1 MDGGKNHSRAAE
13 RIDPDSKSR
22 KDKTKKHA
30 QPRPHETPSALSKI
44 LSACFLGCSS
54 LLISIV
60 AKILLTNFKYFY
72 VCTHRYFMSE
82 VKVKVKRIL
91 SKQNVSFYILARKQ
105 WKKNVS
111 LLMLVNKQTASFEQ
125 FMLNSWKGPKQ
136 SCPSAKQTDLTENF
150 QKKKINSSNLC

>member
-105 WKKNVS
+105 LKEKCQFVD
-111 LLMLVNKQTASFEQ
+111 VGKQTNKQTASFKQ

-136 SCPSAKQTDLTENF
+136 SCPSAKRTDENF
-150 QKKKINSSNLC
+150 QKKKIK

>member
-82 VKVKVKRIL
+82 VKMKVKRIL

-105 WKKNVS
+105 LKEKCQFVD
-111 LLMLVNKQTASFEQ
+111 VGKQTNSFIRTIYV
-125 FMLNSWKGPKQ
+125 K
-136 SCPSAKQTDLTENF
+136 
-150 QKKKINSSNLC
+150 